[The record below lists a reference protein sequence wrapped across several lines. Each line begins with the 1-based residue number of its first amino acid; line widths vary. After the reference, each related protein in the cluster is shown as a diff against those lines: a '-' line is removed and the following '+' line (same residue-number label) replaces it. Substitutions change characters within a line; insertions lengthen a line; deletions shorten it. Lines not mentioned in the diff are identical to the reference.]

1 MEALVA
7 AVVFVPITGAV
18 TVYNAWA
25 LYRACKERFFGADT
39 PHRAEP
45 ACAGGCGA
53 DC

>member
-25 LYRACKERFFGADT
+25 LYRACRDRFFGAGAD
-39 PHRAEP
+39 RAHP